1 VCVIVC
7 DEKCEALPP
16 SLSRARSY
24 LGGDEQEDERMTRAR
39 TAHPSG
45 PGHICVPRA
54 ASACSLTAFPYFP
67 PANRPTLLSL
77 RRSTLNPPFR
87 RVQVLCVV

>member
-16 SLSRARSY
+16 SLPRARSY

-67 PANRPTLLSL
+67 PANRPTLL
-77 RRSTLNPPFR
+77 
-87 RVQVLCVV
+87 